1 MNDTMNGMKKS
12 NLLSVEEA
20 LGLLLEQ
27 AKPLNDIELVA
38 TESALW
44 RVLAAPQISTVD
56 VPPLDNSAMD
66 GYAVRMTD
74 LSTSTRLRVT
84 QRIPAGCVGHILEA
98 GTAARI
104 FTGAPVPPHCD
115 AVVMQENCTAEN
127 GEIIVNKAPK
137 AGENIR
143 RAGEDIQSGAEL
155 LAAGIKLRPQEMGLL
170 ASVGL
175 AHLPVY
181 RKLRV
186 ATFFTGDEIIMPGQA
201 LQPGQIYNSNRF
213 VLTGLLKSLGCE
225 VVDLGIVPDDL
236 TTTIEILRQAAAC
249 SDLIVTSGGVSVGE
263 EDHVK
268 AAVEHSGKLDLWRI
282 AIKPGKPLA
291 FGSAA
296 GTAFIGL
303 PGNPVSAFVTFCLFV
318 RPFILRRQ
326 GIVNVV
332 STHYPLHADFDW
344 NKPDSKRREFLRA
357 RMAFSEDGS
366 PVAQIYPFQGSGVLT
381 SCTWSDGLIEVAEGM
396 TVQRGETVKFTPFT
410 ELF

>member
-1 MNDTMNGMKKS
+1 MNNTKKNS
-12 NLLSVEEA
+12 LLPMDEA
-20 LGLLLEQ
+20 LGLLLEL
-27 AKPLNDIELVA
+27 AKPLSDIEQVA
-38 TESALW
+38 TEQALG
-44 RVLAAPQISTVD
+44 RVLAAPQIASVN

-66 GYAVRMTD
+66 GYAVRTTD
-74 LSTSTRLRVT
+74 LSASTRLRVA
-84 QRIPAGCVGHILEA
+84 QRIPAGCVGQILEA

-104 FTGAPVPPHCD
+104 FTGAPIPPQCD
-115 AVVMQENCTAEN
+115 SVVMQENCTAEN
-127 GEIIVNKAPK
+127 GEVIVNKAPK

-143 RAGEDIQSGAEL
+143 RAGEDIQSGTEV

-175 AHLPVY
+175 AHLPIY

-186 ATFFTGDEIIMPGQA
+186 ATFFTGDEIVMPGQP

-213 VLTGLLKSLGCE
+213 VLTGLLESLGCE
-225 VVDLGIVPDDL
+225 VIDLGIVPDDL
-236 TTTIEILRQAAAC
+236 TATIEILRQAAAS

-263 EDHVK
+263 EDHIK
-268 AAVEHSGKLDLWRI
+268 AAVEYSGKLDLWRI

-291 FGSAA
+291 FGSVA

-326 GIVNVV
+326 GIVNIAAP
-332 STHYPLHADFDW
+332 HYPLRADFAW

-357 RMAFSEDGS
+357 RMAFGEDGS

-396 TVQRGETVKFTPFT
+396 TVQHGETVKFIPFS